1 MAKLGALGPAAKIFA
16 AANERTSDIHWPS
29 SRKSRLTNGFLP
41 LYLHSQLYV
50 ILLGVLARKKD
61 ECK

>member
-1 MAKLGALGPAAKIFA
+1 MAKLGAPGPPAKIFA
-16 AANERTSDIHWPS
+16 PANESTSDIHWPS
-29 SRKSRLTNGFLP
+29 SKKRLTNGFLP